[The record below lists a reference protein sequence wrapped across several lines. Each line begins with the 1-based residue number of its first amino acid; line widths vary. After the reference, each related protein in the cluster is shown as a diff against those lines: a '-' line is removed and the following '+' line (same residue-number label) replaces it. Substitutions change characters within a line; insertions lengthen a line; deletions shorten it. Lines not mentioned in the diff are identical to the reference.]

1 MFSRYRHSAPA
12 PAQRT
17 EGEAGRHRPRHG
29 AVLRYGL
36 VLGVALLADALLF
49 RFDASGALYRFGQ
62 RHAAPWLGDLSV
74 AIAVIG
80 AAALG
85 VALLR
90 MREIRARDRRRA
102 SAERVVAETMD
113 AVDQGVSVFD
123 AGRRL
128 VACNAAFARIYGLPP
143 ERLRPGTPL
152 AAILDESRV
161 QAPSEPSRDAGLDEL
176 LGADGAEGARSIV
189 RELPDGRCV
198 RMTAKAREA
207 GGWVLTHDD
216 ITGPRRLE
224 ERLTYLAHH
233 DAPTGLANRH
243 LLRERLETALAGLAS
258 GRALA
263 IICLDLDH
271 FKTINDTLGHA
282 LGDHLLRETAA
293 RLQSC
298 AAEADVVARTGGDE
312 FMVLQLGAAQPSGAN
327 SLAARILEAVAKPHD
342 LAGQR
347 IASHASIGIAMAP
360 HHGADPDGLLKRA
373 DLALQRAKADGRG
386 VCRVFE
392 TGMERRAREHR
403 HLEVDLREASRTG
416 QFELHY
422 QPLLD
427 LASNQVRGLEAL
439 IRWNHPTRGRI
450 SPGEFIPLAEETGL
464 IPVIGEWV
472 LRQACAQAA
481 ELPDD
486 ICIAVNVSAIQFRMP
501 GLVKIVFSAL
511 TAAGLPASR
520 LELEITESIMLE
532 DSDTTLATLHQLR
545 ALGVRIAMDDFGTG
559 YSSLSY
565 FRSFPFD
572 KIKIDRSFVQGLAE
586 GKSSLAILRAI
597 ASLADNLGIITTAEG
612 VETEEQLAKIRKEGI
627 TQAQG
632 FLISPPRPAAE
643 LQHLIR
649 RPAASRKVG

>member
-1 MFSRYRHSAPA
+1 M
-12 PAQRT
+12 
-17 EGEAGRHRPRHG
+17 
-29 AVLRYGL
+29 
-36 VLGVALLADALLF
+36 LF
-49 RFDASGALYRFGQ
+49 RFDGLGAFYRLGQ
-62 RHAAPWLGDLSV
+62 RHAAPWLGDL
-74 AIAVIG
+74 AISIAIIG
-80 AAALG
+80 AGALG

-90 MREIRARDRRRA
+90 MWKVRAQDRGRA
-102 SAERVVAETMD
+102 EGERVLAETMG
-113 AVDQGVSVFD
+113 ALEQGVSVFD

-128 VACNAAFARIYGLPP
+128 VASNAAFAQIYGLAS
-143 ERLRPGTPL
+143 ERVLPGTQL
-152 AAILDESRV
+152 ADILDGSEAHSSGEP
-161 QAPSEPSRDAGLDEL
+161 APGVDLDGLLAGA
-176 LGADGAEGARSIV
+176 GADRPASMT
-189 RELPDGRCV
+189 RELPDGRCI
-198 RMTAKAREA
+198 RIRAKAREA
-207 GGWVLTHDD
+207 GGWVLTLDD
-216 ITGPRRLE
+216 VTEPRRLE
-224 ERLTYLAHH
+224 QRLAYLAHH
-233 DAPTGLANRH
+233 DASTGLANRY
-243 LLRERLETALAGLAS
+243 LLRDRLEAALAGLSS
-258 GRALA
+258 GEALA
-263 IICLDLDH
+263 VICLDLDH
-271 FKTINDTLGHA
+271 FKAINDTLGHA
-282 LGDHLLRETAA
+282 VGDHLLKETAA

-298 AAEADVVARTGGDE
+298 AAETDLVARTGGDE
-312 FMVLQLGAAQPSGAN
+312 FMVLQLGAAQPSGA
-327 SLAARILEAVAKPHD
+327 STLTARILEALAKPHD

-360 HHGADPDGLLKRA
+360 HHGADLDGLLKRA

-386 VCRVFE
+386 ICRVFE
-392 TGMERRAREHR
+392 AGMERRAREHR
-403 HLEVDLREASRTG
+403 HMELDLREATMTG

-427 LASNQVRGLEAL
+427 LGSNQVRGLEAL

-464 IPVIGEWV
+464 IPAIGEWV
-472 LRQACAQAA
+472 LRRACAQAA

-501 GLVKIVFSAL
+501 GLAKTVFSAL

-572 KIKIDRSFVQGLAE
+572 KIKIDRSFVQGLGE

-612 VETEEQLAKIRKEGI
+612 VETEEQLTKVRKEGI

-643 LQHLIR
+643 LAHMIR
-649 RPAASRKVG
+649 RSEASRKAG